1 MKSIDALLNNIG
13 NNIRVLRKAQK
24 ISQQEMAERI
34 GLSLSQYGRME
45 TGVANASIGTIIKI
59 ASHLEIGID
68 LLVYG
73 QEVKPKTEQ
82 IELKEPTLIEKMKE
96 LEGLKAGDKKLAHQ
110 VLDLIIAKKKLDK
123 LVENI
128 HQTKK

>member
-1 MKSIDALLNNIG
+1 MKNIGNLLDNIG

-24 ISQQEMAERI
+24 ISQAKMAASI

-45 TGVANASIGTIIKI
+45 TGVANASIATVIKI
-59 ASHLEIGID
+59 ASHLGIGID

-73 QEVKPKTEQ
+73 QEVKPETEQ
-82 IELKEPTLIEKMKE
+82 IELKEKALIEKMKE

-123 LVENI
+123 LVTQI
-128 HQTKK
+128 HKSK